1 MEKCSHL
8 KRGINKGRENSYS
21 LEDAMTG
28 GKSSSRKSGKRL
40 KRREEV
46 EDSREKMLANGKR
59 FYCA

>member
-1 MEKCSHL
+1 MEKCSYL

-46 EDSREKMLANGKR
+46 EDSRGKMLANGKR
-59 FYCA
+59 FYCT